1 MFGQAMRQN
10 KCCYQLVD
18 VLPLT
23 QDLPCPVSPFVRAS
37 DSLCCMAAYYVFENM
52 PVPLPVRIEKVGY

>member
-1 MFGQAMRQN
+1 MRQN

-37 DSLCCMAAYYVFENM
+37 DSLCCIGCILFFENM
-52 PVPLPVRIEKVGY
+52 PEPLTVRIEKVGY